1 MQYNRG
7 CVKQTGAKQ
16 MTARIEIVEGVYK
29 IRGVDTSV
37 AGYSF
42 DLVEGYKD
50 GATGGYVTVDG
61 ASVMPAGSLPFPPRS
76 IRIRCNGVQSYTI
89 VSGEVP
95 ARQPEGVSMLQAL
108 KKPSKNA
115 VEVTDFTQVKV
126 SDAVV
131 AHETDEEI
139 IERTRLRFEILKDM
153 TKAVKGGDVRAMI
166 VTGPPGVGKS
176 FGVEEVLAKDDL
188 FNTLGER
195 KPKYEI
201 VKGAM
206 SPIGLYRKLYEFSD
220 NKSIIVFDDCDS
232 ILLDDVALNILK
244 AALDSSK
251 KRTISWNT
259 DSRLLRSEGIPDRF
273 DFKGG
278 AIFITNLKFENVRS
292 KKLQEHLAALES
304 RCHYIDLRMDTDR
317 EKVLRIKQIVKD
329 GMLNDYD
336 IPDTAKDEVVDF
348 IEENRA
354 TMRELSLRTVLKVA
368 DLRKSFP
375 NNWQNMAKVTVMKGA
390 R

>member
-1 MQYNRG
+1 MYI
-7 CVKQTGAKQ
+7 TF
-16 MTARIEIVEGVYK
+16 T
-29 IRGVDTSV
+29 
-37 AGYSF
+37 
-42 DLVEGYKD
+42 EGYYNIKGQPTNVGGLTFKMVEDYKVAKD
-50 GATGGYVTVDG
+50 GTGYVTVEG
-61 ASVMPAGSLPFPPRS
+61 GGQPGFPDRN
-76 IRIRCNGVQSYTI
+76 IRIRCEQGAYEVAGSAKPIPQGVT
-89 VSGEVP
+89 
-95 ARQPEGVSMLQAL
+95 MLQAL
-108 KKPSKNA
+108 KKPAKEDPN
-115 VEVTDFTQVKV
+115 VTDFTQAKV
-126 SDAVV
+126 PDEAV

-153 TKAVKGGDVRAMI
+153 TKAVKAGDVRAMI

-188 FNTLGER
+188 FNALGER

-206 SPIGLYRKLYEFSD
+206 SPIGLYKKLYEFSD

-278 AIFITNLKFENVRS
+278 AVFITNLKFENVRS

-329 GMLNDYD
+329 GMLDSYE
-336 IPDTAKDEVVDF
+336 IPDEAKIEVVDF

-354 TMRELSLRTVLKVA
+354 KMRELSLRTVLKVA

-375 NNWQNMAKVTVMKGA
+375 ANWQNMAKVTVMKGA
-390 R
+390 Y

>member
-1 MQYNRG
+1 MYITFTEGWYNIKG
-7 CVKQTGAKQ
+7 QPTN
-16 MTARIEIVEGVYK
+16 
-29 IRGVDTSV
+29 V
-37 AGYSF
+37 AGLTF
-42 DLVEGYKD
+42 RLVEDYKVSKS
-50 GATGGYVTVDG
+50 GEGYVTVEG
-61 ASVMPAGSLPFPPRS
+61 GSQPGFPDRS
-76 IRIRCNGVQSYTI
+76 IRIRCRQGDYAVAGSAKPIPQGVM
-89 VSGEVP
+89 
-95 ARQPEGVSMLQAL
+95 MLQAL
-108 KKPSKNA
+108 QKPVKGT
-115 VEVTDFTQVKV
+115 EVTDFTQIKV
-126 SDAVV
+126 ADEAV

-153 TKAVKGGDVRAMI
+153 TKAVKSGDVRAMI

-176 FGVEEVLAKDDL
+176 FGVEEVLSKDDL
-188 FNTLGER
+188 FDVMGQR

-206 SPIGLYRKLYEFSD
+206 SAIGLYSKLYQFSD
-220 NKSIIVFDDCDS
+220 AKNILVFDDCDS
-232 ILLDDVALNILK
+232 ILLDDIALNILK

-259 DSRLLRSEGIPDRF
+259 DSRILRSEGIPDKF
-273 DFKGG
+273 EFKGG

-292 KKLQEHLAALES
+292 KKLQDHLSALES

-336 IPDTAKDEVVDF
+336 LEDSARDEVVNF

-375 NNWQNMAKVTVMKGA
+375 ANWQNMARVTVMKGA
-390 R
+390 Y